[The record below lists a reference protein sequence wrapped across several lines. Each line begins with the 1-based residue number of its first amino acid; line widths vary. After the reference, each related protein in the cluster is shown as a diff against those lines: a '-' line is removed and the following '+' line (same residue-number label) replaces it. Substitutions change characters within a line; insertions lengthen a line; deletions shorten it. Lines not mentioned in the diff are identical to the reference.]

1 MKRRIVIDT
10 NVFISALRSRRGASY
25 RLFMLLGGK
34 QFEISVSVPMILEYE
49 DAAKRLGREF
59 GLTHADIEDILDY
72 VCSVADLRE
81 IHYLWRPILKDPLDD
96 HVLELAVESS
106 AKFIVP
112 YNRRDFIGSEKF
124 GIKVVTPKEFLKG
137 IGVGL

>member
-1 MKRRIVIDT
+1 MVDFSGIRTRAPGPLTGGFFLVY
-10 NVFISALRSRRGASY
+10 FG
-25 RLFMLLGGK
+25 LL
-34 QFEISVSVPMILEYE
+34 ILEYE
-49 DAAKRLGREF
+49 GAAKRLGREF

-81 IHYLWRPILKDPLDD
+81 IHYLWRPILKDPQDD

-106 AKFIVP
+106 AKCIVT
-112 YNRRDFIGSEKF
+112 YNRRDFLGAEKF

-137 IGVGL
+137 IGEGL